1 MLLDLLTTRHWLFP
15 SISLY
20 TGSHKEQPS
29 LGRPVPSHFIRV
41 RPAIRLPAQA
51 NQGPFLASGTGKPG
65 CCCMPRLKN
74 KFFPSLMQK
83 VWSAAAVLQH
93 LLPLTA
99 RLPKP
104 SPSVHVTQYFSASWL
119 HTNNFTSKWAKR
131 GDTRLGTLQ
140 RPVKGQPM
148 KPRPSSTKR
157 MNPFPSRPPNSR
169 DGGAALR

>member
-41 RPAIRLPAQA
+41 RPVIRLPAQA

-93 LLPLTA
+93 LSSLNCTA
-99 RLPKP
+99 AAAISFGACYSILL
-104 SPSVHVTQYFSASWL
+104 SLVASHQQL
-119 HTNNFTSKWAKR
+119 H
-131 GDTRLGTLQ
+131 LQ
-140 RPVKGQPM
+140 MG
-148 KPRPSSTKR
+148 
-157 MNPFPSRPPNSR
+157 
-169 DGGAALR
+169 